1 MVYRCPECG
10 KTHVFARLIGYTC
23 KKDLYKAH
31 DCLRYFLKDE
41 SKKPLHEY
49 EFYDRAGECYICD
62 FRGEPVFEY
71 VCKDCRKR
79 FPTVEIYLNESTADD
94 GNTTKTQNAF
104 VLKNE
109 DIVPTPEGE

>member
-23 KKDLYKAH
+23 RKDWYKAH
-31 DCLRYFLKDE
+31 DCPRYMLKDE
-41 SKKPLHEY
+41 SY
-49 EFYDRAGECYICD
+49 ECDIRDRADGCYTCD
-62 FRGEPVFEY
+62 FRGEPVFDY
-71 VCKDCRKR
+71 VCKDCGKN
-79 FPTVEIYLNESTADD
+79 FPFVAIYLNESTADD